1 MLRICALLACLGAAG
16 QLSALDPHRALTQY
30 STSSWTQQQG
40 LPQDTV
46 RTITQTTDGYLWV
59 GTDEGLAR
67 FDGYDFT
74 IFNRDHGDL
83 PSNSITV
90 LASGTDGSLWIGQN
104 SGLTRYRDRHFRT
117 YTRKDGLPDDA
128 ISALFEDHS
137 GNLWIV
143 AGGNLTRFDGAT
155 FTNYLRGR
163 DIPLKSVRAVT
174 EDRAG
179 NLLIAGNG
187 GVVRM
192 DGGKFILITDPAS
205 LADDFPSALQ
215 VDQYGNLWILGV
227 RGLIERLPDGRLR
240 RYGSREGLSDFYG
253 LNAIREDR
261 GGTLWVGTDR
271 GMARFEGARFHGSS
285 ETEGGVRTAVRCLFE
300 DREGNFWVGG
310 NNGLAR
316 FRDDAFV
323 VYGKNEGWP
332 SDEPSGIHQD
342 RNGRIW
348 VGFPNGL
355 TLLTDGKPQVPAML
369 RGLSTGLVFN
379 FEDSPS
385 GELLVSSRDGLI
397 RIRDNQATILRSPDP
412 QNGRS
417 VVDGLET
424 ADGSLWLATPNG
436 LGVLRHGKFETI
448 VPGGPRLGENS
459 FTTLAAGTDGSIWAG
474 TQTNGLWH
482 YKAGQK
488 RLYTTADG
496 LGSDEIRSLSL
507 DQDGTLWIGTK
518 DGGLHAEKDGRFL
531 KYTARDGLPSDNIW
545 KIANDGESL
554 WLCSSHGV
562 SRISKRDLRD
572 FSAGQLK
579 VLQPVNY
586 GLADGLRS
594 EQCIDVERHTDGSLW
609 FVTRRGVAVYDPNR
623 RGATV
628 LAPQVYIKDAA
639 MDGKGF
645 AWASDARTPAGARV
659 PAGEGRLTVRYTAV
673 HLRAPERVQY
683 SYRLI
688 GVDKDWVRADGPRAV
703 NYDGLHHGRYRFT
716 LKAELPQGLAS
727 ETSFDF
733 ELLPHFYETW
743 WFRVFCGLTLLA
755 MIWVIHILRERR
767 VHSAFAI
774 VLEERARLAREVH
787 DTLTQGF
794 VGIASQLDAVA
805 TSMPDDGST
814 ARQGLDLARRMA
826 RHSLTEARRSVMD
839 LRAVEL
845 EDGDL
850 GVALESGAHQWVAN
864 SGIGI
869 EVDVNGEAGAL
880 PEQVAHQ
887 VYRVAQEAVT
897 NAMKHAHATQIALR
911 LRIAPQQVDL
921 QVADD
926 GCGFEPD
933 GVFTSRNGNFGLI
946 GMQERARQVGGK
958 LRLDSQPGNGTRVEI
973 TVPLK

>member
-1 MLRICALLACLGAAG
+1 MLRICALLAFLGAAREVC
-16 QLSALDPHRALTQY
+16 ALDPHKALTQY
-30 STSSWTQQQG
+30 STSVWTQQQG
-40 LPQDTV
+40 LPQDTI
-46 RTITQTTDGYLWV
+46 RAITQTTDGYLWL

-74 IFNRDHGDL
+74 IFNRDRGDL

-90 LASGTDGSLWIGQN
+90 LAAGADGSLWIGQN
-104 SGLTRYRDRHFRT
+104 SGLTRYRDRRFRT
-117 YTRKDGLPDDA
+117 YTRKDGLPDDS
-128 ISALFEDHS
+128 ISALFVDQS
-137 GNLWIV
+137 GILWIV
-143 AGGNLTRFDGAT
+143 AGGNLARFDGAA
-155 FTNYLRGR
+155 FTNFLRSR
-163 DIPLKSVRAVT
+163 DIPLKSVRALT
-174 EDRAG
+174 QDKAG
-179 NLLIAGNG
+179 NLLLAGNNA
-187 GVVRM
+187 VVRM
-192 DGGKFILITDPAS
+192 DGGKFILLTDPSS
-205 LADDFPSALQ
+205 LAGDFPSALQ
-215 VDQYGNLWILGV
+215 VDHNGNLWILGV

-240 RYGSREGLSDFYG
+240 RYGSREGLSDSYG

-271 GMARFEGARFHGSS
+271 GIARLEGSRFHTSS
-285 ETEGGVRTAVRCLFE
+285 ETAGAEHTAVRCLFE
-300 DREGNFWVGG
+300 DREGNFWVGS

-316 FRDDAFV
+316 FRDDVFV

-332 SDEPSGIHQD
+332 SDEPSAIHQD

-355 TLLTDGKPQVPAML
+355 TLLTEGKPQVPAML
-369 RGLSTGLVFN
+369 QGLSTGLVFN
-379 FEDSPS
+379 FQDSPS

-397 RIRDNQATILRSPDP
+397 RIKGNRATSLRAPDSST
-412 QNGRS
+412 GKA
-417 VVDGLET
+417 VVDALEM
-424 ADGSLWLATPNG
+424 ADGSLWLATPSG
-436 LGVLRHGKFETI
+436 LGVFRQAKFETI
-448 VPGGPRLGENS
+448 VPGGPRLGDNS
-459 FTTLAAGTDGSIWAG
+459 FNTLAAGTDGSVWAG
-474 TQTNGLWH
+474 TQNNGLWH
-482 YKAGQK
+482 YKAGQA
-488 RLYTTADG
+488 RLYTTTDG
-496 LGSDEIRSLSL
+496 LGSNQIRSLSP

-531 KYTARDGLPSDNIW
+531 RYTARDGLPSDNIW
-545 KIANDGESL
+545 KVANDGESL
-554 WLCSSHGV
+554 WLCSSRGI
-562 SRISKRDLRD
+562 SRVSKRDLRE
-572 FSAGQLK
+572 FSAGQIKL
-579 VLQPVNY
+579 LQTVNY

-594 EQCIDVERHTDGSLW
+594 EQCIDGERHADGSLW

-623 RGATV
+623 RGATA
-628 LAPQVYIKDAA
+628 LPPQVYIKDAA

-645 AWASDARTPAGARV
+645 AWASAARV
-659 PAGEGRLTVRYTAV
+659 PAGEGRLTVRYAAV
-673 HLRAPERVQY
+673 HLRSPERVQY

-688 GVDKDWVRADGPRAV
+688 DVDPDWVRADGTRAV
-703 NYDGLHHGRYRFT
+703 NYDGLRHGRYRFT
-716 LKAELPQGLAS
+716 LRAELPEGLAS

-743 WFRVFCGLTLLA
+743 WFRVVCAMALLA
-755 MIWVIHILRERR
+755 MICVIHTLHERQ

-774 VLEERARLAREVH
+774 VLEERVRLAREIH

-805 TSMPDDGST
+805 TSMPDDGSP

-845 EDGDL
+845 ENRDL
-850 GVALESGAHQWVAN
+850 GVALESGAHQWVAH

-911 LRIAPQQVDL
+911 LRIAPQQLNL
-921 QVADD
+921 QVVDD
-926 GCGFEPD
+926 GCGFEPG
-933 GVFTSRNGNFGLI
+933 GVFTSRNGNFGLL
-946 GMQERARQVGGK
+946 GMQERARQIGGK
-958 LRLDSQPGNGTRVEI
+958 LRLDSQPGSGTRVEI